1 MHEQRHEGPEEGHEQ
16 HHQAGRGEQE
26 QERGQGGGGVHEKQ
40 PVGCG
45 QQQQQDNSLIA
56 RLKYP
61 EDNVSP
67 KWVKSRRRRVRD
79 NLKQAKIQFQP
90 APVAKIQNYLS
101 DGGLSCPS
109 GGPWGYQERERGCK
123 RGLEDQMGGPAGKK
137 MKD

>member
-1 MHEQRHEGPEEGHEQ
+1 MVLCQRRPVIFKTQVAFDVLGVNIYCQYFLTIPKYTY
-16 HHQAGRGEQE
+16 
-26 QERGQGGGGVHEKQ
+26 GQLE
-40 PVGCG
+40 
-45 QQQQQDNSLIA
+45 NSLIA

-67 KWVKSRRRRVRD
+67 KWVKSRRRRVHD
-79 NLKQAKIQFQP
+79 SLKQTKIPFQP
-90 APVAKIQNYLS
+90 APLAKIQNYLS